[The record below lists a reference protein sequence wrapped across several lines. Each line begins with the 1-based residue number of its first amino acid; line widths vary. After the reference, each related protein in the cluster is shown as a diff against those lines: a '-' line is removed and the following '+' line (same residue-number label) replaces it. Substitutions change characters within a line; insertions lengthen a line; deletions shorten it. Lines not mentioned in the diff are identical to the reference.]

1 MRDYNDYNLSD
12 VLVALLGGFIIGFI
26 AAFIFGA
33 IMHINHS
40 SNTDLLCGILSD
52 NSISNS
58 TVVTVC
64 KEYSR

>member
-1 MRDYNDYNLSD
+1 MRDYNLSD
-12 VLVALLGGFIIGFI
+12 IIAAFLGGFIIGFI

-52 NSISNS
+52 NSISNY
-58 TVVTVC
+58 TVTTIC
-64 KEYSR
+64 KESK